1 MEDKKE
7 MVFMSDTKKT
17 RFVPAADGI
26 DPNTIPK
33 KTLNNGVEMP
43 AIGMG
48 TFGSDRFTPTQVA
61 NAVIGAAEYGQRA
74 FDCASVYGN
83 EEQIGESFKIILDGG
98 VPREELFITSK
109 VWNDAHDR
117 VIESCKQSLA
127 DLGLDYLDL
136 YLVHW
141 PFPNFHPIGCSVDS
155 RSPDAKPYIHE
166 NFMKTWAQMEKLL
179 EMGLVRAIGTSNMTR
194 AKMELVLRDC
204 TVKPAVTEMEL
215 HPHFQQ
221 QELFDYYVANG
232 IQPVGFCPIG
242 SPTRPDRDKTETDTV
257 DIEDPVIKKIAARLG
272 VHPAVVC
279 IKWAVQRGQIPIPFS
294 VHEAEYRSNLR
305 CALPD
310 YMRITDE
317 EMAELATIDKGC
329 RLIKGQ
335 VFLWKDGQTWED
347 LWDLDGTIA
356 Q

>member
-1 MEDKKE
+1 MSEVTLKTTFEKKADAVAPS
-7 MVFMSDTKKT
+7 MVPTKKLN
-17 RFVPAADGI
+17 DG
-26 DPNTIPK
+26 T
-33 KTLNNGVEMP
+33 EMP

-48 TFGSDRFTPTQVA
+48 TFGSDRFTNEQIA
-61 NAVIGAAEYGQRA
+61 NAVVGAAEYGQRA

-83 EEQIGESFKIILDGG
+83 EKEIGAAFKVIMDGG
-98 VPREELFITSK
+98 VPREELYITSK
-109 VWNDAHDR
+109 VWNDMHGEGD
-117 VIESCKQSLA
+117 VIKSCKQSLE

-141 PFPNFHPIGCSVDS
+141 PFPNFHAKGCTVDS

-166 NFMKTWAQMEKLL
+166 NFMKTWAQMEQLV
-179 EMGLVRAIGTSNMTR
+179 EMGLVKSIGTSNMTK
-194 AKMELVLRDC
+194 AKMDLLLRDC
-204 TVKPAVTEMEL
+204 KIKPVVTEMEM

-221 QELFDYYVANG
+221 QELFDYYVENE
-232 IQPVGFCPIG
+232 IQPIAFCPIG

-257 DIEDPVIKKIAARLG
+257 DIEDPVVKKIAARLG

-294 VHEAEYRSNLR
+294 VFEPEYASNLR
-305 CALPD
+305 CSLPD
-310 YMRITDE
+310 YMTITDE

-347 LWDLDGTIA
+347 LWDLDGNIA
-356 Q
+356 D

>member
-1 MEDKKE
+1 
-7 MVFMSDTKKT
+7 MSEELKT
-17 RFVPAADGI
+17 TFVMAQDSI
-26 DPNTIPK
+26 DPNIIPK
-33 KTLNNGVEMP
+33 KKLNNGEAMP

-48 TFGSDRFTPTQVA
+48 TFGSDRFTNVQIA
-61 NAVIGAAEYGQRA
+61 NAVVGAAEYGQRA

-83 EEQIGESFKIILDGG
+83 EKEIGVALKVITDGG
-98 VPREELFITSK
+98 VPREELYITSK
-109 VWNDAHDR
+109 VWNDMHGEGQ
-117 VIESCKQSLA
+117 VIASCKQSLE
-127 DLGLDYLDL
+127 DLQLDYLDL
-136 YLVHW
+136 FLIHW
-141 PFPNFHPIGCSVDS
+141 PFPNFHAKGCSVDS

-166 NFMKTWAQMEKLL
+166 NFMKTWAQMEQLV
-179 EMGLVRAIGTSNMTR
+179 EMGLVKTIGTSNMTK
-194 AKMELVLRDC
+194 AKMELLLRDC
-204 TVKPAVTEMEL
+204 KIKPAVTEMEL

-221 QELFDYYVANG
+221 QELFDYYVSKE

-257 DIEDPVIKKIAARLG
+257 DIEDPVIKKIAERLG

-294 VHEAEYRSNLR
+294 VYEAEYRSNLK

-310 YMRITDE
+310 YMTITDE
-317 EMAELATIDKGC
+317 EMAELAGIDKNC

-347 LWDLDGTIA
+347 LWDLDGVVA
-356 Q
+356 D

>member
-1 MEDKKE
+1 MSEELKTTFVMAEDG
-7 MVFMSDTKKT
+7 V
-17 RFVPAADGI
+17 
-26 DPNTIPK
+26 DPNIVPK
-33 KTLNNGVEMP
+33 KKLNNGEAMP

-48 TFGSDRFTPTQVA
+48 TFGSDRFTNVQIA
-61 NAVIGAAEYGQRA
+61 NAVVGAAEFGQRA

-83 EEQIGESFKIILDGG
+83 EKEIGVALKVIQDGG
-98 VPREELFITSK
+98 VPREELYITSK
-109 VWNDAHDR
+109 VWNDMHGEGE
-117 VIESCKQSLA
+117 VIKSCKQSLE
-127 DLGLDYLDL
+127 DLQLDYLDL

-141 PFPNFHPIGCSVDS
+141 PFPNFHAKGCSVDS

-166 NFMKTWAQMEKLL
+166 NFMKTWAQMEQLV
-179 EMGLVRAIGTSNMTR
+179 EMGLVKTIGTSNMTQ
-194 AKMELVLRDC
+194 AKMELLLRDC
-204 TVKPAVTEMEL
+204 KIKPAVTEMEL

-221 QELFDYYVANG
+221 QALFDYYVSKE
-232 IQPVGFCPIG
+232 IQPIGFCPIG

-257 DIEDPVIKKIAARLG
+257 DIEDPVVKKIAERLG

-294 VHEAEYRSNLR
+294 VFEPEYRSNLK

-310 YMRITDE
+310 YMAISSE
-317 EMAELATIDKGC
+317 EMTELAAIDKNC

-347 LWDLDGTIA
+347 LWDEDDIIA
-356 Q
+356 D